1 MTMTHF
7 SGTAAT
13 LQAKATLV
21 ATSLLLATSAA
32 QAAPAAPAADPLFK
46 PLIDMRLRYEGVDQ
60 TGFANDADALT
71 MRVRAGGDLRV
82 APATRIIVEAEAV
95 LGIVNDYN
103 STTNG
108 NLLYPVIPDPQNIE
122 INRLQIQNKSIAG
135 TTLTAGRQRINL
147 DDQRFVGAVAF
158 RQSEQT
164 FDAARVEIVP
174 VKNLRIDL
182 TYAWKD
188 NTVFG
193 IDSAIAHINGD
204 NAFVNIAYVTPIG
217 TLTGFGYWVDQDAP
231 ARAQFSSVT
240 YGARFAGKYAFNK
253 TASASYA
260 LSYAHQQDAF
270 GNPFN
275 YDADYYLADGAL
287 AFGGFGAGIGYEVLG
302 ASSGKAFTAFQT
314 PLATLHKFQGW
325 ADKFL
330 TTPGNGVRDLY
341 GSAGYTAKSVGPF
354 ASVGALAVYHD
365 FKSDRAG
372 LHYGREVD
380 LQLLAKFQ
388 KYVFTLA
395 YADYNADSFATD
407 TKKLWVSVDY
417 AF

>member
-1 MTMTHF
+1 M
-7 SGTAAT
+7 
-13 LQAKATLV
+13 V
-21 ATSLLLATSAA
+21 
-32 QAAPAAPAADPLFK
+32 
-46 PLIDMRLRYEGVDQ
+46 
-60 TGFANDADALT
+60 
-71 MRVRAGGDLRV
+71 
-82 APATRIIVEAEAV
+82 
-95 LGIVNDYN
+95 
-103 STTNG
+103 
-108 NLLYPVIPDPQNIE
+108 PDPQNIE
-122 INRLQIQNKSIAG
+122 INRLQIQNRSIAG

-147 DDQRFVGAVAF
+147 DDQRFVGAVSF

-164 FDAARVEIVP
+164 FDAARIETAP
-174 VKNLRIDL
+174 VKNLKIDL

-188 NTVFG
+188 NTIFG
-193 IDSAIAHINGD
+193 VDSPIAHING
-204 NAFVNIAYVTPIG
+204 NNVFANVAYVTPIG

-231 ARAQFSSVT
+231 TRQQFSSVT

-253 TASASYA
+253 TASATYA
-260 LSYAHQQDAF
+260 LSYAYQQQAF
-270 GNPFN
+270 DNPFT

-287 AFGGFGAGIGYEVLG
+287 AFGGLGVGAGYEVLG
-302 ASSGKAFTAFQT
+302 ASSGKAFTSFQT

-330 TTPGNGVRDLY
+330 TTPGNGIRDLY

-354 ASVGALAVYHD
+354 ASIGALAIYHD

-372 LHYGREVD
+372 QQYGREID

-388 KYVFTLA
+388 KYAFTLA

-417 AF
+417 VF